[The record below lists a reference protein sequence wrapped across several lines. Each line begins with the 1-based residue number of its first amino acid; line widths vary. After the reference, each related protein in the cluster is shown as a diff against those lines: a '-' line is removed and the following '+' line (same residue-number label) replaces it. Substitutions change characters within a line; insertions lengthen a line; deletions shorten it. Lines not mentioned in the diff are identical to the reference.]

1 MYSESDLQSAVS
13 AGVLSAESAE
23 ALRAHVATLNVNSA
37 VDEEHFRLITGFN
50 DIFVSIACALVIFAA
65 AATGGSIASAIGG
78 ILVSLS
84 SWLMAEIFTRKRR
97 MALPSIILL
106 LAFTIGLGWAASEI
120 AGYLVPE
127 HKIAETSTYDGETHT
142 YFRHERYPWQ
152 IALMMLAS
160 GVATTLGAA
169 LHWWRFRVAITIA
182 AGVGGIVILLL
193 GLLAAAMNVDL
204 ESNAVIAPAAFI
216 CGLAVF
222 TYAMRWDLA
231 DPARQTLRA
240 DVAFWLHLLAGPLIA
255 HPLFYW
261 MGVTDGRTIG
271 MGTALGV
278 LVLYFVFAAVALA
291 VDRRALL
298 VSALAYVLIALTQIM
313 RSYGAIEL
321 NFALTALVIG
331 SALLALSA
339 LWHSIRKALIQL
351 LPAPVRRRLP
361 QAA

>member
-1 MYSESDLQSAVS
+1 
-13 AGVLSAESAE
+13 
-23 ALRAHVATLNVNSA
+23 
-37 VDEEHFRLITGFN
+37 
-50 DIFVSIACALVIFAA
+50 
-65 AATGGSIASAIGG
+65 
-78 ILVSLS
+78 
-84 SWLMAEIFTRKRR
+84 
-97 MALPSIILL
+97 
-106 LAFTIGLGWAASEI
+106 
-120 AGYLVPE
+120 
-127 HKIAETSTYDGETHT
+127 
-142 YFRHERYPWQ
+142 
-152 IALMMLAS
+152 MMLAS